1 MKGKSASGIT
11 RPVPL
16 QLLEIVNTVAE
27 LEGDVKLYV
36 EMLISES
43 DNEAR

>member
-1 MKGKSASGIT
+1 MKGKSTTGPA
-11 RPVPL
+11 RPIPP
-16 QLLEIVNTVAE
+16 QLLEIVSTVEE
-27 LEGDVKLYV
+27 LEGDVRLYV

>member
-1 MKGKSASGIT
+1 MKGKSASGIS
-11 RPVPL
+11 RSIPP

-27 LEGDVKLYV
+27 LEGDVRLYV
-36 EMLISES
+36 EMLISET